1 MFLKQLLESQKL
13 CRLTSIFGDE
23 NEIESFGVG
32 YISSCNETDYIFQSI
47 SPRGLYD
54 GFLLRKTN
62 RIFKLDFN
70 GSYEKKIQTLSK
82 FNNGQ
87 HCKFDFGK
95 ENLVNAMLKFAM
107 KNQFVVAIELLD
119 SGCDD
124 CTGFITSVDDEKCTI
139 GKLDRYGRQNG
150 ITIIEISEIT
160 KINVDSEDEQDLK
173 ILYNANQ

>member
-1 MFLKQLLESQKL
+1 M
-13 CRLTSIFGDE
+13 
-23 NEIESFGVG
+23 G

-82 FNNGQ
+82 FNNVQ

-95 ENLVNAMLKFAM
+95 ENLVNAMLKFAILVSSLALYLRKKM
-107 KNQFVVAIELLD
+107 NIPIQKGKTYVIKIVYLL
-119 SGCDD
+119 
-124 CTGFITSVDDEKCTI
+124 
-139 GKLDRYGRQNG
+139 
-150 ITIIEISEIT
+150 
-160 KINVDSEDEQDLK
+160 
-173 ILYNANQ
+173 